1 MSVKDVSSKL
11 AIEAAKQASISMRAS
26 QGAIIVAF
34 DEDGL
39 FAISS
44 YGHTRKKCDEMRVK
58 ADSLAMF
65 LRAGAD
71 GFAQSMAA
79 VLESDERSVFEG
91 MIAFLRQARREERR
105 LEAQK

>member
-11 AIEAAKQASISMRAS
+11 AIEAAKQASLWMRAS

-79 VLESDERSVFEG
+79 VLESDELSVFEG
-91 MIAFLRQARREERR
+91 MIKYLRQAN
-105 LEAQK
+105 AKVNKV